1 MWWREKK
8 ILIKALIKE
17 PQIYSK
23 LHFISYKMWNLVLNL
38 KKFPDVTL
46 LNVSLFWCS
55 ILSPVN
61 LSCFPECILI
71 NVEETKSK
79 HLQPV
84 NTTARML
91 YIRYHK
97 NIFISIL
104 FKYMK
109 KNIYSKYFT
118 TQKWFNVHWIEG
130 QFTWKQIFLN
140 WIWIVQNY
148 SEFHF

>member
-1 MWWREKK
+1 MLWREKK

-17 PQIYSK
+17 PQNYSK

-84 NTTARML
+84 NTTARMF

-109 KNIYSKYFT
+109 KKISIQSTLRLRSDLTSIGLKDKLHENKYF
-118 TQKWFNVHWIEG
+118 
-130 QFTWKQIFLN
+130 
-140 WIWIVQNY
+140 
-148 SEFHF
+148 

>member
-1 MWWREKK
+1 MCYEEIRFIIKEDFNQKSD
-8 ILIKALIKE
+8 KALIKE
-17 PQIYSK
+17 PQKYSK

-84 NTTARML
+84 NTTIRML

-109 KNIYSKYFT
+109 KKYLF
-118 TQKWFNVHWIEG
+118 KV
-130 QFTWKQIFLN
+130 L
-140 WIWIVQNY
+140 Y
-148 SEFHF
+148 DSEVI

>member
-1 MWWREKK
+1 MCYEEIRFIIKEDFNQKSD
-8 ILIKALIKE
+8 KALIKK
-17 PQIYSK
+17 PQNYSK

-61 LSCFPECILI
+61 LSCFPDCILI

-84 NTTARML
+84 NTTIRML

-109 KNIYSKYFT
+109 KKYLF
-118 TQKWFNVHWIEG
+118 KV
-130 QFTWKQIFLN
+130 L
-140 WIWIVQNY
+140 Y
-148 SEFHF
+148 DSEVI

>member
-1 MWWREKK
+1 MCYEEIRFIIKEDFNQKSD
-8 ILIKALIKE
+8 KALIKE
-17 PQIYSK
+17 PQKYSK
-23 LHFISYKMWNLVLNL
+23 FHFISYKMWNLVLDL
-38 KKFPDVTL
+38 EKFPDVTL

-109 KNIYSKYFT
+109 KKISIQSTLRLRSDLTSIGLKDNLHENKYF
-118 TQKWFNVHWIEG
+118 
-130 QFTWKQIFLN
+130 
-140 WIWIVQNY
+140 
-148 SEFHF
+148 

>member
-1 MWWREKK
+1 MKK

-17 PQIYSK
+17 PQNYSK

-55 ILSPVN
+55 ILSTVN

-84 NTTARML
+84 NTTARMF

-109 KNIYSKYFT
+109 KKISIQSTLRLRSDLTSIGLKDNLHENEYF
-118 TQKWFNVHWIEG
+118 
-130 QFTWKQIFLN
+130 
-140 WIWIVQNY
+140 
-148 SEFHF
+148 

>member
-1 MWWREKK
+1 MKK

-17 PQIYSK
+17 PQNYSK

-38 KKFPDVTL
+38 EKFPDVTL
-46 LNVSLFWCS
+46 LNVSLYWCS
-55 ILSPVN
+55 ILSTVN

-109 KNIYSKYFT
+109 KKISIQSTLRLRSDLTSIGLKDNLHENNYF
-118 TQKWFNVHWIEG
+118 
-130 QFTWKQIFLN
+130 
-140 WIWIVQNY
+140 
-148 SEFHF
+148 